1 MERSV
6 EVLSVLSGRPVKAD
20 ELGGPEQASA
30 MRMTVSRIQRLL
42 TGTATA
48 TVLSVLFLQGCGGGD
63 DSSRNSAKGATD
75 LGGSLATPT
84 GLTPDLR
91 ASNADSL
98 PEPAMTPPLQP
109 SAAALP
115 APQSQAVKLSEALLS
130 SAPVNAAAVLAQSVA
145 LRREILA
152 TEMGSP
158 IDLAVSK
165 AGIVFVGDRHAGLV
179 RLDRKTGTRIVH
191 GLDGYGRPV
200 TELLEAIALDP
211 EFESN
216 RRIFLLTRF
225 YDGRGSRLKVIRLHL
240 DNNGEAVAE
249 QFLLATLDAVDDT
262 RRHAQRRNTAE
273 SWMRFGP
280 DSRLYI
286 LATAGQERRDV
297 VRPNQVNAQTAVFRL
312 EKAQWGGGA
321 HLRTQVIVEPLF
333 IHPRRGRLITFDS
346 NEAYP
351 ISVFGKVGESLKLSS
366 AEGANSSRDRA
377 AQVGFE
383 SGLIPAAIEPI
394 PKQPWNRIGAAFVVG
409 YLNSPRIDL
418 VIAKPNTGSARL
430 QTVFDD
436 LGSGVGALATTADSI
451 YLATSGNSGR
461 EQIWRISRN

>member
-1 MERSV
+1 
-6 EVLSVLSGRPVKAD
+6 
-20 ELGGPEQASA
+20 
-30 MRMTVSRIQRLL
+30 
-42 TGTATA
+42 
-48 TVLSVLFLQGCGGGD
+48 
-63 DSSRNSAKGATD
+63 
-75 LGGSLATPT
+75 
-84 GLTPDLR
+84 
-91 ASNADSL
+91 
-98 PEPAMTPPLQP
+98 
-109 SAAALP
+109 
-115 APQSQAVKLSEALLS
+115 
-130 SAPVNAAAVLAQSVA
+130 
-145 LRREILA
+145 
-152 TEMGSP
+152 
-158 IDLAVSK
+158 
-165 AGIVFVGDRHAGLV
+165 
-179 RLDRKTGTRIVH
+179 
-191 GLDGYGRPV
+191 
-200 TELLEAIALDP
+200 
-211 EFESN
+211 
-216 RRIFLLTRF
+216 
-225 YDGRGSRLKVIRLHL
+225 
-240 DNNGEAVAE
+240 
-249 QFLLATLDAVDDT
+249 
-262 RRHAQRRNTAE
+262 
-273 SWMRFGP
+273 MRFGP

-351 ISVFGKVGESLKLSS
+351 ISVFGEVGESLKLSS

-409 YLNSPRIDL
+409 YLNSPRIEL